1 MSSKK
6 ITNIAAS
13 IQGKLQKLR
22 QERKEDY
29 NYLLMRYFGE
39 RLLYRI
45 SRSQYQ
51 KKFILKGATL
61 FRVWNGEP
69 HRATKDL
76 DLLCFGNNE
85 IEDLDKIFK
94 EICLIHCPE
103 DGVIFL
109 PESVQGKIIKED
121 QEYEGVRI
129 NLQGKLGTSKP
140 ITIQV
145 DIGFGDAVT
154 PDAKEVEIEP
164 ILDTPK
170 PLLRIY
176 PRETVIAEKFQA
188 MVYLGI
194 KNSRMKDFYDIW
206 FLSRN
211 YEFQGNLL
219 CQAFKKTFERRKTA
233 IPMQEPLALTQE
245 FVNSSDKQ
253 KQWQA
258 FLSKSRIGLTPNSF
272 SEVINEIQKFIM
284 PPCLAV
290 AQNQKFDKL
299 WITSGSWQDANHN

>member
-1 MSSKK
+1 
-6 ITNIAAS
+6 
-13 IQGKLQKLR
+13 
-22 QERKEDY
+22 
-29 NYLLMRYFGE
+29 
-39 RLLYRI
+39 
-45 SRSQYQ
+45 
-51 KKFILKGATL
+51 
-61 FRVWNGEP
+61 
-69 HRATKDL
+69 L

-85 IEDLDKIFK
+85 IEDLAKIFK
-94 EICLIHCPE
+94 EICLVQCPE
-103 DGVIFL
+103 DGVIFF

-121 QEYEGVRI
+121 QEYEGVII
-129 NLQGKLGTSKP
+129 NLTGKLGRSNT

-154 PDAKEVEIEP
+154 PDAEEVEIEP
-164 ILDTPK
+164 LLDTPK
-170 PLLRIY
+170 ARLRIY
-176 PRETVIAEKFQA
+176 PPETVIAEKFQA
-188 MVYLGI
+188 MVSLGI

-206 FLSRN
+206 FIAQN
-211 YEFQGNLL
+211 FEFQGELL
-219 CQAFKKTFERRKTA
+219 CQALKKTFERRKTE

-290 AQNQKFDKL
+290 AQNQKFDKV
-299 WITSGSWQDANHN
+299 WIKSGTWQAVKKN